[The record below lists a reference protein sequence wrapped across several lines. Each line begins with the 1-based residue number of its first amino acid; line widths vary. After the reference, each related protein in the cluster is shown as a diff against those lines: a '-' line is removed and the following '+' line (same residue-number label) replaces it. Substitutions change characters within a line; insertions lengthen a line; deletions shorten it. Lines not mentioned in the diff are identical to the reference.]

1 MMHGN
6 GMINGWM
13 TMGPLMWIVMILFW
27 GLAIFGLIC
36 AVRWLAGRG
45 SSSEGESSS
54 QTPLEILKARY
65 AKGEI
70 DREQFEQMKKDL
82 ET

>member
-13 TMGPLMWIVMILFW
+13 TMGPLMWIFMILFW

-36 AVRWLAGRG
+36 AVRWMAGHG
-45 SSSEGESSS
+45 TSNEGESSP

-70 DREQFEQMKKDL
+70 DRDQFERIKKDL
-82 ET
+82 E